1 MDEKTLLSEFATGL
15 AIIIVSAHV
24 FWTWIGFSGFMTAI
38 IIGTVGFL
46 LTSSRF
52 LIIWHTGTRR
62 NPLFWMLLV
71 IFISVLITVLPVWCH
86 ETNIMGK
93 EFKYC
98 VYENLWDHF
107 IIER

>member
-1 MDEKTLLSEFATGL
+1 
-15 AIIIVSAHV
+15 
-24 FWTWIGFSGFMTAI
+24 
-38 IIGTVGFL
+38 
-46 LTSSRF
+46 
-52 LIIWHTGTRR
+52 
-62 NPLFWMLLV
+62 MLLV